1 MVMED
6 RSGMQFWRPKPFSV
20 AVLDSDETLTDA
32 LCAVLHGHGFEAQA
46 FYDLASLIEAHH
58 ESPFDAY
65 VLDFLADWHP
75 GSNGLETLIASIR
88 EGEGGDV
95 PVFVLGNHAAPER
108 AGRLGGIL
116 MGFSVRY
123 QLKPVKVDYL
133 ARQVIEA
140 VARRAGI

>member
-1 MVMED
+1 MDMED
-6 RSGMQFWRPKPFSV
+6 RPGMQFWRPKPFSV

-32 LCAVLHGHGFEAQA
+32 LCAVFHAQGFEARA
-46 FYDLASLIEAHH
+46 FYDLASLVAAHREAG
-58 ESPFDAY
+58 FDAY

-75 GSNGLETLIASIR
+75 DSNGLETLIASVR
-88 EGEGGDV
+88 DGGPDV
-95 PVFVLGNHAAPER
+95 PVIVLGNHAAPER
-108 AGRLGGIL
+108 AGRLGAIL

-123 QLKPVKVDYL
+123 QLKPVKVEYL

>member
-1 MVMED
+1 MDMED
-6 RSGMQFWRPKPFSV
+6 QTGMPFWRPKPFSV

-32 LCAVLHGHGFEAQA
+32 LCTVLQDYGFAARA
-46 FYDLASLIEAHH
+46 FYDLSSLMEAHRA
-58 ESPFDAY
+58 SAFDAY

-75 GSNGLETLIASIR
+75 ASNGLETLIASIR
-88 EGEGGDV
+88 EGESRDV

-123 QLKPVKVDYL
+123 QLKPVRVEYL
-133 ARQVIEA
+133 ARQVMEA